1 MYNYFNLL
9 LLLYVMVLFRRKGKG
24 DQGEGRGR
32 DREEEDVKSQHK
44 DRSYL
49 EVNLEGLMAVLDRL
63 DMEGSGS
70 SKSID
75 NTSNVREAIKIAR
88 RFNQHIDA
96 LKGVSEGLRRRVVRD
111 ELTLQLK
118 GIVERARDTIT
129 NVIVEVSKPLPEP
142 EGVNDIALISDK
154 AKRMLNRIGDALGSH
169 RRILY
174 EFFPAEARALKDIL
188 IAMKRDVDVL
198 DSIAKSI
205 DEHASS
211 HSRCRDRIVRL
222 MQMEQEINAFNAK
235 MKEMREELDTL
246 EQERVE
252 VKEMREAILKT
263 SEYIE
268 LERIISNARIEY
280 DRLLADVA
288 RDFSRLSRAIS
299 KYAYEIGFEKEK
311 YEMLKAV
318 MDEPARLKDVN
329 TDVIRDVLGRV
340 SDGIASGR
348 LHLKNPE
355 KDIENVY
362 SLMDRLEYYI
372 NKCKEYEGIMSI
384 YSGRIMPYKDRLKI
398 IDGDLERVEREMGR
412 VRGMLEEYS
421 KRVDSLKSAIN
432 VEVQQL
438 TDEIYRIYGLN
449 VRITCLKHSNT
460 P

>member
-9 LLLYVMVLFRRKGKG
+9 LLLYVMVLFRRKDKG
-24 DQGEGRGR
+24 DQGEGR
-32 DREEEDVKSQHK
+32 DREDGDVKSQHK
-44 DRSYL
+44 NQSYL
-49 EVNLEGLMAVLDRL
+49 EVNLEGLIAVLDRL
-63 DMEGSGS
+63 DMEGS
-70 SKSID
+70 SKSRN
-75 NTSNVREAIKIAR
+75 NTSIGEAIKIAR
-88 RFNQHIDA
+88 RFNQHIDS
-96 LKGVSEGLRRRVVRD
+96 LKGVSEGLKRRAVRD

-129 NVIVEVSKPLPEP
+129 NVIVEVCKPLPEP
-142 EGVNDIALISDK
+142 EGIKDIVLTSDK

-188 IAMKRDVDVL
+188 MAMKRDVDML

-205 DEHASS
+205 DEHTSS

-222 MQMEQEINAFNAK
+222 MQMEQEINTFNAK

-246 EQERVE
+246 EQEKVE
-252 VKEMREAILKT
+252 VKRMREAMLKT
-263 SEYIE
+263 GEYIE

-288 RDFSRLSRAIS
+288 RDFSRLGRAIS
-299 KYAYEIGFEKEK
+299 KYAYEIGFEEEE

-318 MDEPARLKDVN
+318 MDEPTRLKDIN
-329 TDVIRDVLGRV
+329 ADMMRDVLGRLGDV
-340 SDGIASGR
+340 IASGR
-348 LHLKNPE
+348 LRLKNPE
-355 KDIENVY
+355 KDIENVH

-384 YSGRIMPYKDRLKI
+384 YSERIMPYKDRLKI
-398 IDGDLERVEREMGR
+398 IDGDLESLEREMGR
-412 VRGMLEEYS
+412 VRDVLEEYS
-421 KRVDSLKSAIN
+421 KRVDSIKSAMD

-449 VRITCLKHSNT
+449 VRIT
-460 P
+460 

>member
-9 LLLYVMVLFRRKGKG
+9 LLLYVMVLFRRKDKG
-24 DQGEGRGR
+24 DQREGR
-32 DREEEDVKSQHK
+32 DREDGDVKSQHK
-44 DRSYL
+44 NQSYL
-49 EVNLEGLMAVLDRL
+49 EINLEGLMAVLDRL
-63 DMEGSGS
+63 DMEGGGS
-70 SKSID
+70 SKSRD
-75 NTSNVREAIKIAR
+75 NTSIREAIKIAR
-88 RFNQHIDA
+88 RFNQHIDS
-96 LKGVSEGLRRRVVRD
+96 LKGVSEGLRRRAVRD

-129 NVIVEVSKPLPEP
+129 NVIVEVCKPLPEP
-142 EGVNDIALISDK
+142 EGINDIALTSDK

-188 IAMKRDVDVL
+188 MAMKRDVDVL

-222 MQMEQEINAFNAK
+222 MQMKQEINTFNAK
-235 MKEMREELDTL
+235 MNGMREELDTL
-246 EQERVE
+246 EEKKVE
-252 VKEMREAILKT
+252 VKRMREAILKS

-288 RDFSRLSRAIS
+288 RDFSRLGRAIS
-299 KYAYEIGFEKEK
+299 KYAYEIGFEEEE

-318 MDEPARLKDVN
+318 MDEPTRLRDV
-329 TDVIRDVLGRV
+329 DVDVMRDVLGRLG
-340 SDGIASGR
+340 DGIASGR

-355 KDIENVY
+355 KDIENVH

-372 NKCKEYEGIMSI
+372 NKCKEYEGIISI
-384 YSGRIMPYKDRLKI
+384 YSERIMPYKDRLKI
-398 IDGDLERVEREMGR
+398 IDGDLEHVEREMGR
-412 VRGMLEEYS
+412 VRGMLEEYG
-421 KRVDSLKSAIN
+421 KRVDSLKSAMD

-438 TDEIYRIYGLN
+438 TDEIYRIYGLK
-449 VRITCLKHSNT
+449 VRIT
-460 P
+460 